1 MLINVA
7 PCFEKLPVRPIY
19 KNSINH
25 CLAAMLYTSALLCMP
40 QTAFAAPEAAKT
52 EVAQTTIAYTGR
64 VQVEGVASTGAAGRN
79 AARQAALRD
88 ALRNVAASASALAAA
103 GEIPA
108 ANGYQQTPDRQPALQ
123 GNRYSI
129 LREWESQG
137 TYHVMVS
144 AEVVKGEFDEKNA
157 TPIQPPK
164 KKIAIAQFDVA
175 NTIHVDDINNIYDGL
190 PVALSNRMAA
200 SGRFLPTYTGHS
212 IPMET
217 GAPQR
222 EAIIQV
228 AGETGAQFLISG
240 VVVNAGTSHEKW
252 SLNTPFGSPK
262 KRHIE
267 VEFSIFDGMTGNR
280 ILLRR
285 LREEAN
291 GDVAVGNDKP
301 FGSSIF
307 LETEFGKATSRLIDS
322 ATREIQE
329 AVENVPFSAHIIKVE
344 GKKVFIDAGSDS
356 LLEPGDKLVT
366 YAIDTRTPVSGLQ
379 GSTLGVAEHPAD
391 TATLTQVKPQFSI
404 GELPEDAEK
413 LGIKAGDIARIN
425 FADQLN
431 LAAKRTAAQQ
441 LAKAQQEAKA
451 EAARIKAEQAMLME
465 ATRIKAEQAALAEVA
480 RIKADKKAAA
490 EAKAAKLKAQQEAQT
505 TKRVS
510 AAQQA
515 RARALAVR
523 LKAAQKAKAQAAAEA
538 KTTKPKEAQET
549 GTEASRD
556 KAVQNTQIQ
565 PETQTT
571 EAKPAK
577 PESGQKNNTETQA
590 GKTGEKKEQAQP
602 ETQTTA
608 EDKAPQA
615 SKDDDSKEKTKRKIL
630 PPGEEALRGK
640 TKSSKP

>member
-1 MLINVA
+1 MLINVD
-7 PCFEKLPVRPIY
+7 PCFGKLPVPPLH
-19 KNSINH
+19 KSSISH
-25 CLAAMLYTSALLCMP
+25 YLVAVLYTSALLCMP
-40 QTAFAAPEAAKT
+40 QTAFATPEAAKT
-52 EVAQTTIAYTGR
+52 EVAQIAAPYTGR
-64 VQVEGVASTGAAGRN
+64 VQAEGVASIGAAGRN
-79 AARQAALRD
+79 AARHAALSD
-88 ALRNVAASASALAAA
+88 ALRNVAASAGTRAMTD
-103 GEIPA
+103 EISI
-108 ANGYQQTPDRQPALQ
+108 ANEHQQNPDIQPALQ

-137 TYHVMVS
+137 MYHVMVS
-144 AEVVKGEFDEKNA
+144 AEVMKGEFDGKNA
-157 TPIQPPK
+157 TLIQTPK
-164 KKIAIAQFDVA
+164 KKIAITQFDVA

-190 PVALSNRMAA
+190 PVALSNRMET
-200 SGRFLPTYTGHS
+200 SGRFLPTYTGRS
-212 IPMET
+212 IPMEA

-222 EAIIQV
+222 EAITQI

-240 VVVNAGTSHEKW
+240 IVTNAGISHEKW
-252 SLNTPFGSPK
+252 SLNTPLGSPE

-285 LREEAN
+285 LREQAD
-291 GDVAVGNDKP
+291 GDVTVGNDKP

-307 LETEFGKATSRLIDS
+307 LATEFGKATSRLIDS
-322 ATREIQE
+322 AVREIQE

-356 LLEPGDKLVT
+356 LLEPGDKLVA
-366 YAIDTRTPVSGLQ
+366 YAIDTRIPVSGLQ
-379 GSTLGVAEHPAD
+379 GSMLGVTEHPAD
-391 TATLTQVKPQFSI
+391 TATLIQVKPQFSI
-404 GELPEDAEK
+404 GELPEGAEK

-425 FADQLN
+425 FADQRDLTK
-431 LAAKRTAAQQ
+431 KRIAAQQ

-451 EAARIKAEQAMLME
+451 EAARA
-465 ATRIKAEQAALAEVA
+465 KAEQAALAEAARIKAEQVVLAEAA

-505 TKRVS
+505 TKRIS

-523 LKAAQKAKAQAAAEA
+523 LKAAQKAKAQAEAEA
-538 KTTKPKEAQET
+538 KAAQSKEAQET
-549 GTEASRD
+549 GAEASQG
-556 KAVQNTQIQ
+556 KPVQNT

-577 PESGQKNNTETQA
+577 PENVQKNTGA
-590 GKTGEKKEQAQP
+590 PLGKTGEQKEQVRP
-602 ETQTTA
+602 ETQTATKNKVQQTLNN
-608 EDKAPQA
+608 EDP
-615 SKDDDSKEKTKRKIL
+615 KEKAKRKIL